1 MKKLL
6 RLGAIL
12 NLLFISTLAH
22 AATSS
27 PFVIPI
33 ETSQKGLYVLV
44 EADAQVRVCYFG
56 DKIEGYDNIK
66 DIYPVGENPEVSNTK
81 RSLYPTFG
89 NGYVDEVALKLT
101 HADGNMTTRLVYDS
115 HKVAKVDDNVTLTN
129 ITLKDQHYPLYVS
142 IDYTTYSN
150 ENIFT
155 QTTTIKN
162 SEKGD
167 IKIEGAASA
176 YLPVVAE
183 KYYLTR
189 YYGSWAG
196 EMNMTETELGDGIT
210 VIDSKRGVRTTQDG
224 MPSFIL
230 SLNGEASEQ
239 HGEVIMG
246 SLAWSGNYKL
256 SFEIDNLKE
265 MNIFA
270 GANDFLSDY
279 TIGRKEEFETPKFV
293 FTHSN
298 SGTGQASRNL
308 HDWVRGYN
316 IRQGD
321 VERPV
326 VLNSW
331 EGAYFKFDEQVIT
344 KMIDDAAS
352 MGVEIFVLDD
362 GWFATKYPRNND
374 KQGLGDWHIN
384 YDKLPNG
391 IQGLIDH
398 AKLRNIKFGIW
409 VEPEMVNPKSELAEK
424 HPDWIVTSPNRTTH
438 LMRNQQLLDL
448 TNPKV
453 QEFAYNVVADLLTDY
468 PDIAYI
474 KWDANRHVGDFGSSY
489 LAKDEQSHFWIDYI
503 HGLYS
508 IYERLEQNFPDVIFQ
523 ACASGAGRVDYGSIK
538 YHHEVWGS
546 DNTDA
551 ESRIFINWGIN
562 QFFPSQAV
570 ASHVSQSPNHQ
581 TGHSSPIKFRFDVAM
596 AQRLGVELQP
606 KLLSKNDLE
615 WTKQAIAE
623 YKRIRP
629 VVQLGDQYRLIS
641 PYSDTG
647 YASMIY
653 VDKAQDRAVLFAYSI
668 GFHYRELYPTVKLQ
682 GLDRN
687 KMYKVTEV
695 MPNKNNNSGKY
706 LYAYDSEGAVLSGD
720 FLMKYG
726 MKLNIIKRNQS
737 AVFEIVAIE

>member
-1 MKKLL
+1 MKRKILL
-6 RLGAIL
+6 GVVIS
-12 NLLFISTLAH
+12 LLFINYSTSAKNI
-22 AATSS
+22 T

-33 ETSQKGLYVLV
+33 ETSQKGLYILV
-44 EADAQVRVCYFG
+44 EQDGQVRACHFG
-56 DKIEGYDNIK
+56 DKILGYDNLK
-66 DIYPVGENPEVSNTK
+66 EIYPVNESAEVHNTK

-89 NGYVDEVALKLT
+89 GGYVDEVALKLT

-115 HKVAKVDDNVTLTN
+115 HKVESIDKNVVQTTV
-129 ITLKDQHYPLYVS
+129 TLKDEYYPLFVTINYTSYLKENVFVQSTS
-142 IDYTTYSN
+142 ITN
-150 ENIFT
+150 G
-155 QTTTIKN
+155 Q
-162 SEKGD
+162 KGD

-176 YLPVVAE
+176 YLPIVAE
-183 KYYLTR
+183 SYYLTR

-196 EMNMTETELGDGIT
+196 EMNMTETLLGDGIT

-230 SLNGEASEQ
+230 SLNGEAREQ
-239 HGEVIMG
+239 HGEVVMG

-279 TIGRKEEFETPKFV
+279 TLSRNEVFETPEFI
-293 FTHSN
+293 FTHSDN
-298 SGTGQASRNL
+298 GTGEASRNL

-321 VERPV
+321 MERPI

-331 EGAYFKFDEQVIT
+331 EGAYFKFDEKTIT
-344 KMIDDAAS
+344 NMIDNAAS

-362 GWFATKYPRNND
+362 GWFGTKYPRNND
-374 KQGLGDWHIN
+374 KQGLGDWKIN
-384 YDKLPNG
+384 YEKLPNG

-398 AKLRNIKFGIW
+398 AKMRDIKFGIW
-409 VEPEMVNPKSELAEK
+409 VEPEMVNPNSELAEN
-424 HPDWIVTSPNRTTH
+424 HPEWIVTSPNRSIH
-438 LMRNQQLLDL
+438 LMRSQQLLDL

-453 QEFAYNVVADLLTDY
+453 QEFAYNVVADLLTTY

-474 KWDANRHVGDFGSSY
+474 KWDANRHVGDFGSTY
-489 LAKDEQSHFWIDYI
+489 LSDTEQSHFWIDYT

-508 IYERLEQNFPDVIFQ
+508 IYEKLEKNFPEVIFQ
-523 ACASGAGRVDYGSIK
+523 ACSSGAGRVDYGSLK

-551 ESRIFINWGIN
+551 ESRIFINWGLS
-562 QFFPSQAV
+562 QFIPSQAV

-581 TGHSSPIKFRFDVAM
+581 TGHSSPLKFRFDVAM

-606 KLLSKNDLE
+606 KLLSASELE

-629 VVQLGDQYRLIS
+629 VVQLGDLYRLIS
-641 PYSDTG
+641 PYSNTG
-647 YASMIY
+647 FASMIY
-653 VDKAQDRAVLFAYSI
+653 VDKAQDKAVLFAYSI
-668 GFHYRELYPTVKLQ
+668 DFHYRELYPTVKLQ
-682 GLDRN
+682 GLDPN
-687 KMYKVTEV
+687 KLYRITEV
-695 MPNKNNNSGKY
+695 MPNKNNATNKY
-706 LYAYDSEGAVLSGD
+706 IYAYRSEGAIVSGD

-726 MKLNIIKRNQS
+726 MKLSIIKRNQS
-737 AVFEIVAIE
+737 AVFEITAVE